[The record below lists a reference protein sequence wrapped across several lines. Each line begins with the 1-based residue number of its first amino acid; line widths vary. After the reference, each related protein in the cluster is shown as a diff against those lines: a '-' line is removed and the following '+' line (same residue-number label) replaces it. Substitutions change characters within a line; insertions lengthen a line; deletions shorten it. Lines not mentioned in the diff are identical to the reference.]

1 MPTPSGVSCLF
12 LSARNASAFTQNHA
26 TNRIPRPK
34 RAQHAQRARG
44 QVILIQVEGNHR
56 PRRTGVG
63 IAVENHRCIF
73 LGHFTPQQLL
83 DDQVV
88 HAQVGLVQP
97 EAFHVGRLQVVLAQ
111 VLADQFRDHRAD
123 FLEHLAAFLH
133 EQLVAA
139 ASALFR
145 RAVEE
150 AEVVADVVGEYG
162 LQLGAEDVELVRRG
176 GQVGP
181 LHQYRGGGITEDE
194 VAVAVTEVQ
203 VPGADFRAD
212 HQQCAGLTQLH
223 AVGGSLDAE
232 RGRRTR
238 NVHVE
243 GEALNTQRLL
253 HFDGNG
259 RVRALQVGAGDDHA
273 VDIGGRAAGAFQSLA
288 RGGNAHLAEDRLL
301 VVGALRQARLHALR
315 VEDAG
320 LVHDE
325 AALDAR
331 GLFDERS
338 VGHWRCLELAT
349 LDGSGIVEV
358 ELLRPGVEGRH
369 QFFVG
374 NALGRG
380 IQAGAADHDVM
391 HGRSSGQRPSPR
403 GAGWKMR
410 NGTLVPDQGRGRG
423 PRSRVNPLPQGLY
436 GQPQIGSILPHL
448 LGFRLPPET
457 TVC

>member
-56 PRRTGVG
+56 PRRAGVG

-133 EQLVAA
+133 EQLVAG

-232 RGRRTR
+232 RGRRTG

-243 GEALNTQRLL
+243 GEALNT
-253 HFDGNG
+253 
-259 RVRALQVGAGDDHA
+259 
-273 VDIGGRAAGAFQSLA
+273 
-288 RGGNAHLAEDRLL
+288 
-301 VVGALRQARLHALR
+301 
-315 VEDAG
+315 
-320 LVHDE
+320 
-325 AALDAR
+325 
-331 GLFDERS
+331 
-338 VGHWRCLELAT
+338 
-349 LDGSGIVEV
+349 
-358 ELLRPGVEGRH
+358 
-369 QFFVG
+369 
-374 NALGRG
+374 
-380 IQAGAADHDVM
+380 
-391 HGRSSGQRPSPR
+391 
-403 GAGWKMR
+403 
-410 NGTLVPDQGRGRG
+410 
-423 PRSRVNPLPQGLY
+423 
-436 GQPQIGSILPHL
+436 
-448 LGFRLPPET
+448 
-457 TVC
+457 